1 MLKKRFVILC
11 NLAIGC
17 TSNVFCQSDCKN
29 LTSTDEQE
37 LTYSV
42 NILGLSTSQLA
53 ELQDEKLTKNQ
64 NLPVNNL
71 YALKDRV
78 ANFAS
83 SVKTRLIMSGYYD
96 ANVKYEI
103 DDSHQNGQ
111 KINITINVELGK
123 IYTISDIKF
132 KFLDADNID
141 HQANLDKLISDKRFI
156 KSKISSK
163 ASALN
168 VTEIAQWLT
177 RALHKRGY
185 PFAKVSSQNVFIHRN
200 EPFVDVI
207 LDVNLGKKLSFG
219 ETKIEGLDKVSE
231 KFVSNRI
238 YWQTGDLFD
247 IRNIERTKHSLSS
260 TQLFSSIDVKI
271 NDSEV
276 NDKLAPVKIILQED
290 KPRSLELSLFY
301 STTKNYNFQKVT
313 QSQKKLRSVYG
324 ALTWTHYNFAGNGE
338 KMKIRASG
346 APFSVI
352 NNAGNSRDY
361 ELLAE
366 YTKPDTFFPRD
377 SFITSICHDRQNKN
391 AYYKL
396 GKSIGFM
403 WDSPFFIPDLKVQFG
418 GTFEENSVNGP
429 NEIFDNYKAITSPI
443 IVIYDKRNSI
453 LNPTKGYKFSLK
465 FDPQFL
471 LNRKIIYFAKLYGTY
486 VHSLKNDKTAVF
498 ACWMNLSKLFVGN
511 ENTLPLDKRLYAGGM
526 SSVRGYGTQMAG
538 PMHKTKDNEDT
549 EFPYGGASCLEF
561 GLELRKKI
569 YKNISAVTFFES
581 ASVGKKSKWY
591 SGYGIGIRYNTLIGP
606 VRMDL
611 AFPLKRRKKIDSKMQ
626 FYLSFGQAF

>member
-1 MLKKRFVILC
+1 MLKNKIFVLLPFAC
-11 NLAIGC
+11 SVYGH
-17 TSNVFCQSDCKN
+17 NVNED
-29 LTSTDEQE
+29 LTVRQNTD
-37 LTYSV
+37 LYYSV
-42 NILGLSTSQLA
+42 KISGLSSSQLS
-53 ELQDEKLTKNQ
+53 ELKDEKLLKNQ
-64 NLPVNNL
+64 RLPVNNV

-78 ANFAS
+78 AHFTT

-96 ANVKYEI
+96 VSIKY
-103 DDSHQNGQ
+103 
-111 KINITINVELGK
+111 KINDQVKDAILVNIDIELGK
-123 IYTISDIKF
+123 LYTIADVKF
-132 KFLDADNID
+132 KFLDTENID
-141 HQANLDKLISDKRFI
+141 HQANLDQLILDKRFM
-156 KSKISSK
+156 KNKLNSK

-168 VTEIAQWLT
+168 ITEITQWLA

-185 PFAKVSSQNVFIHRN
+185 PFAKVSGQNVFIHRN

-207 LDVNLGKKLSFG
+207 LDINLGKRVVFG
-219 ETKIEGLDKVSE
+219 NTEIEGLNKVSE

-238 YWQTGDLFD
+238 YWHAGDLFD
-247 IRNIERTKHSLSS
+247 IRNIEQTKHSLSS
-260 TQLFSSIDVKI
+260 SQLFSSIDVK
-271 NDSEV
+271 V
-276 NDKLAPVKIILQED
+276 NESDIDGKIVPMKIILQED

-301 STTKNYNFQKVT
+301 STTKSYNFQKVS
-313 QSQKKLRSVYG
+313 QSQKKLRSFYG

-352 NNAGNSRDY
+352 NNAGKSRDY

-366 YTKPDTFFPRD
+366 YTKPDVFFPRD
-377 SFITSICHDRQNKN
+377 SFISFICHDRQNKN
-391 AYYKL
+391 AYYRL

-418 GTFEENSVNGP
+418 GSFEDNAVNGP
-429 NEIFDNYKAITSPI
+429 NDSFDKYSAITSPI
-443 IVIYDKRNSI
+443 IVTYDKRNSI
-453 LNPTKGYKFSLK
+453 LNPTKGYKVSLK

-471 LNRKIIYFAKLYGTY
+471 FNRKIIYFAKLYGTY
-486 VHSLKNDKTAVF
+486 VHSLQNDKSAVF
-498 ACWMNLSKLFVGN
+498 ACWMNLSKIFVGN

-538 PMHKTKDNEDT
+538 PMHKTDDDIDT
-549 EFPYGGASCLEF
+549 EFPSGGASCLEL

-591 SGYGIGIRYNTLIGP
+591 SGYGFGIRYNTLIGP
-606 VRMDL
+606 VRMDV